1 MWTASLSPS
10 TSIRSSTETPSVGT
24 IILGGVTTSALR
36 APAYKEWAAVV
47 QALLEG
53 EQILDVR
60 KGGIREDGRHFSVQ
74 STRLWLYPTFEHQRT
89 ELLKPAY
96 ARWVTSEPEPG
107 RGPGDFVV
115 SGWADVVG
123 AATTSDP
130 EVIDQ
135 LDGKVIWSR
144 EYVETRFKWK
154 QRDPLWILALRVHR
168 LHEPIAIPYR
178 DAYGGCTS
186 WVELDGLPDDP
197 ESLPSS
203 LVLSD
208 VAFEAKLKS
217 AAGVIPG
224 GFNPPTVGVP

>member
-1 MWTASLSPS
+1 M
-10 TSIRSSTETPSVGT
+10 
-24 IILGGVTTSALR
+24 TTSVFR

-74 STRLWLYPTFEHQRT
+74 SSRLWLYPTFEHQRR

-96 ARWVTSEPEPG
+96 ARWIADPDAASN
-107 RGPGDFVV
+107 GPGDFTV

-130 EVIDQ
+130 EVIDA

-154 QRDPLWILALRVHR
+154 KRDPLWILALRVHR

-186 WVELDGLPDDP
+186 WVDLDGLPDDP
-197 ESLPSS
+197 ASLPSEP
-203 LVLSD
+203 VLSD
-208 VAFEAKLKS
+208 VAFDAKLKS
-217 AAGVIPG
+217 AAGAVPG
-224 GFNPPTVGVP
+224 GFDAPTVEVPASS

>member
-1 MWTASLSPS
+1 MTTA
-10 TSIRSSTETPSVGT
+10 
-24 IILGGVTTSALR
+24 ALR

-47 QALLEG
+47 QALIEG

-74 STRLWLYPTFEHQRT
+74 STRLWLYPTYEHQRP

-96 ARWVTSEPEPG
+96 ARWISEPPSG
-107 RGPGDFVV
+107 DGPGDFVV

-130 EVIDQ
+130 EVLDA

-144 EYVETRFKWK
+144 EYVATRFNWK
-154 QRDPLWILALRVHR
+154 RRDPLWILALRVHR
-168 LHEPIAIPYR
+168 LHEPIAVPYR

-186 WVELDGLPDDP
+186 WVDLDGLPDDP
-197 ESLPSS
+197 ASLPSEP
-203 LVLSD
+203 VLSD
-208 VAFEAKLKS
+208 VAFAAKLKG
-217 AAGVIPG
+217 AADAIPG
-224 GFNPPTVGVP
+224 GFDDPTTEASTR